1 MEVWNGGGK
10 RDSGREMQR
19 VSMRD
24 KGNWL
29 NGQLERVRHVHIT
42 KENLFISD
50 PPPCSF

>member
-1 MEVWNGGGK
+1 MEVA
-10 RDSGREMQR
+10 REIQEERCR